1 MKRLFGAIILL
12 AVIAAIGWWFWKPS
26 DDGRLPVYGVAVTA
40 TYPHD
45 PKAFTE
51 GLFFQDGSLFESTGE
66 VGESGFRQSE
76 LATGRVVKSYDLPAP
91 YFGEGIV
98 PWKDKLF
105 ELTWKDQKGF
115 IYGLKDFSPVGDFTY
130 AGEGW
135 AATHNDRAIIMSDG
149 TSVLRFLDPD
159 SLQTVSTLKVTA
171 HGCPVEKLN
180 ELEWVDGQ
188 IYANIWQT
196 NLIARIDP
204 KTGAVTSFLDVSS
217 LGPKDRG
224 PDDVANGIAYDAGQ
238 HRLFVT
244 GKRWPQLYQVRAS
257 DTKVAS
263 DEANALSACGAK
275 HDGG

>member
-1 MKRLFGAIILL
+1 MKRLLGAIILL
-12 AVIAAIGWWFWKPS
+12 ALVAGVAWWLWKPS
-26 DDGRLPVYGVAVTA
+26 DDGRLPVYGVTVAA

-66 VGESGFRQSE
+66 VGESGFRQTE
-76 LATGRVVKSYDLPAP
+76 LATGRVLRSYDLPAP

-98 PWKDKLF
+98 PWKDKLY

-130 AGEGW
+130 SGEGW
-135 AATHNDRAIIMSDG
+135 AVTHNDRAIIMSDG
-149 TSVLRFLDPD
+149 TSTLRFLDPD

-180 ELEWVDGQ
+180 ELEWVNGQ

-196 NLIARIDP
+196 SLIARIDP
-204 KTGAVTSFLDVSS
+204 KTGAVTSFLDVSG

-238 HRLFVT
+238 QRLFVT

-257 DTKVAS
+257 DTRVAS

-275 HDGG
+275 Q